1 MSEKIVVK
9 ILEANF
15 ISHDVKRFVV
25 EKPPGY
31 TFIPGQGTEVSI
43 NTPEWKDQT
52 RPFTFTGLNKWDYLE
67 FMIKIYPEHHGVT
80 AQLSKINEGN
90 ELIIG
95 DVFGAIQYKGPGIF
109 IAGGQGI
116 TPFIA
121 IFRDLYDK
129 KLLHGNRLINSNKM
143 VEDVVLGE
151 ELTKMLKNDFVN
163 IFTREQVI
171 GFIPKRIDRNFL
183 IENIVDFGQ
192 EFYLCGPESFVKDLS
207 ALLLDLGVKP
217 ASLVVE
223 A

>member
-1 MSEKIVVK
+1 MEKVVVK

-25 EKPPGY
+25 ERPPGY

-43 NTPEWKDQT
+43 NTTEWKDKA
-52 RPFTFTGLNKWDYLE
+52 RPFTFTGLNKWNYLE

-80 AQLSKINEGN
+80 AQLGKINAGS

-109 IAGGQGI
+109 IAGGTGI

-121 IFRDLYDK
+121 IFRELYDK
-129 KLLHGNRLINSNKM
+129 KLLRGNRLINSNKM
-143 VEDVVLGE
+143 VDDIILGE
-151 ELTKMLKNDFVN
+151 ELSKMLKNDFVN
-163 IFTREQVI
+163 VFTREKVI
-171 GFIPKRIDRNFL
+171 GFISKRIDRNFL
-183 IENIVDFGQ
+183 IENIIDFGQ
-192 EFYLCGPESFVKDLS
+192 EFYLCGPTAFVKDLS
-207 ALLLDLGVKP
+207 LLLLDLGVKP
-217 ASLVVE
+217 ASLIVE